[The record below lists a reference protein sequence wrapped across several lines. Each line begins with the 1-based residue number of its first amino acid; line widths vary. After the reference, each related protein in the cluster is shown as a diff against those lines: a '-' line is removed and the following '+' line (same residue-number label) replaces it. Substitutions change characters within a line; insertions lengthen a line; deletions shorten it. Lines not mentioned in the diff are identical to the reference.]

1 MSKEAPVENSSAFEP
16 VRPSSRRPM
25 SAPPPLPQSAS
36 RLSSSSARAS
46 ADARFADHMLERLA
60 AGDSAGALLAAE
72 SLLVHQPRHSD
83 ALDTA
88 QMARSELRKL
98 YAGRLGSLDGVP
110 RVAIGP
116 QGLLALSLDF
126 RAGLLLAR
134 ADGRKPLSQIVESGG
149 LPQLDALRILSEL
162 FLQRV
167 IVLD

>member
-1 MSKEAPVENSSAFEP
+1 
-16 VRPSSRRPM
+16 
-25 SAPPPLPQSAS
+25 
-36 RLSSSSARAS
+36 
-46 ADARFADHMLERLA
+46 
-60 AGDSAGALLAAE
+60 
-72 SLLVHQPRHSD
+72 
-83 ALDTA
+83 
-88 QMARSELRKL
+88 MARSELRKL
-98 YAGRLGSLDGVP
+98 YVKRLGSLDGVP
-110 RVAIGP
+110 HVAIGP

>member
-1 MSKEAPVENSSAFEP
+1 MSKEAPIEPSSAIEP
-16 VRPSSRRPM
+16 APPSSRRPM

-36 RLSSSSARAS
+36 RVSSARAS

-72 SLLVHQPRHSD
+72 SLLLHQPCHSD

-110 RVAIGP
+110 CVAMG
-116 QGLLALSLDF
+116 QEGLLALSLDF
-126 RAGLLLAR
+126 RAGLLLSR
-134 ADGRKPLSQIVESGG
+134 ADGRTPLSEIVESSG